1 MAGTRN
7 IITDFTANEVSFVRK
22 GANRKKFLIT
32 KSEASMNLEELLK
45 SLNLD
50 GVEGLDEALASIR
63 KNYDSEDD
71 LPEEAAVLMKA
82 AASLAGKAQSM
93 MKEGCGLSISG
104 KGKHISV
111 YKSEDMVPKSE
122 AVLKADHEAELKV
135 KSDEIAVLK
144 SEGEI
149 LKQSVARFQKAVET
163 VTDTALRVN
172 LDRIAKGEEPMNAQ
186 LPPEA
191 MEAIA
196 KAETDKRQLE
206 ERIAKMEADIRDKEL
221 IAKAESFKNLP
232 AAVKDKA
239 VDLLKADPELGA
251 AILGAV
257 DTAMTERADAVTLEK
272 GANGPGSGDKNPLEI
287 AVIQKMDGD
296 KTLTREQAVTAVL
309 TERPELYNP

>member
-1 MAGTRN
+1 MAGKRN

-32 KSEASMNLEELLK
+32 KSETGMNLEELLK
-45 SLNLD
+45 SLNLE
-50 GVEGLDEALASIR
+50 GVEGLDEAMASIR

-111 YKSEDMVPKSE
+111 YKSEDLVLKSDSI
-122 AVLKADHEAELKV
+122 LKADHDGAV
-135 KSDEIAVLK
+135 KSKDDEIALLK
-144 SEGEI
+144 SESEI
-149 LKQSVARFQKAVET
+149 LKQSVARFQKAVES

-172 LDRIAKGEEPMNAQ
+172 MDRIAKGEEPLNTQ

-196 KAETDKRQLE
+196 KAETYKRQLE
-206 ERIAKMEADIRDKEL
+206 ERIAKMEADNLEREL
-221 IAKAESFKNLP
+221 VAKAESYTHLP
-232 AAVKDKA
+232 LAVKDKA
-239 VDLLKADPELGA
+239 VALLKADKDLGA
-251 AILGAV
+251 EILGAV
-257 DTAMTERADAVTLEK
+257 NTAIGEMKGATTLEK
-272 GANGPGSGDKNPLEI
+272 GENGGQNGDKSPLEI
-287 AVIQKMDGD
+287 AVIQKMESD
-296 KTLTREQAVTAVL
+296 KSLTREQAVSAVL
-309 TERPELYNP
+309 DANPNLYNP